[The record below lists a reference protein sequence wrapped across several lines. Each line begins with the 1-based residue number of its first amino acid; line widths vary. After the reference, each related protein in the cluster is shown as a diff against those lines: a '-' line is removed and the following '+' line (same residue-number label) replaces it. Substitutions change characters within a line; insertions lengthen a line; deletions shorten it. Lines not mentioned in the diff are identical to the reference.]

1 MKVKKKT
8 RVICGIIFVAVLIA
22 ALFVKHK
29 LFDGKLSCTGFI
41 TDHIGEWEYDSDCF
55 IVEESKTGGPWIVYE
70 SLEEINERF
79 HKDLTYGDRVWISYT
94 TDGYEIAPQQ
104 MDVVHI
110 IELRNSR
117 KPAFKTDNISKIWFK
132 FGPWEEVEV
141 SSEDMEEITDWLET
155 FKIGNKV
162 KRREEQLAGTNSVS
176 IKIEYSDGTIVEN
189 GLSTINLGKRE
200 HHLTHADVPDC
211 YIKMYN
217 SVGSGNE

>member
-1 MKVKKKT
+1 MKVKKKA
-8 RVICGIIFVAVLIA
+8 RVICGIIFVVILVT
-22 ALFVKHK
+22 ALFINNK
-29 LFDGKLSCTGFI
+29 LFDGKLTCTGII

-55 IVEESKTGGPWIVYE
+55 IVEESKTGASWIVYE

-79 HKDLTYGDRVWISYT
+79 HKDLAYGDRVWISYT

-110 IELRNSR
+110 IELRNNR
-117 KPAFKTDNISKIWFK
+117 KPAFETDNISKIWFK

-189 GLSTINLGKRE
+189 GLSTIILGKRE

>member
-110 IELRNSR
+110 IELRNNR
-117 KPAFKTDNISKIWFK
+117 KPAFETDNISKIWFK

-141 SSEDMEEITDWLET
+141 SSEDMEEITEWLGT
-155 FKIGNKV
+155 FKIGDRI
-162 KRREEQLAGTNSVS
+162 KRREKQSPGTNSVS
-176 IKIEYSDGTIVEN
+176 VRIEYLDGTIVEN
-189 GLSTINLGKRE
+189 GLSTIKLDKKE
-200 HHLTHADVPDC
+200 YHLIYSDASDA
-211 YIKMYN
+211 YWRLYRSI
-217 SVGSGNE
+217 GR

>member
-1 MKVKKKT
+1 MKRKA
-8 RVICGIIFVAVLIA
+8 ICGIIFAVILVV
-22 ALFVKHK
+22 ALFINNK
-29 LFDGKLSCTGFI
+29 LFDGKLTCTGII

-132 FGPWEEVEV
+132 FGLWEEVEV

-155 FKIGNKV
+155 FKIGNRV
-162 KRREEQLAGTNSVS
+162 RRRETQPAGTNSVS
-176 IKIEYSDGTIVEN
+176 VKIEYSDGTIVQN
-189 GLSTINLGKRE
+189 GLSTMKIGKKEYHLIYAKAPACYMKLRNL
-200 HHLTHADVPDC
+200 C
-211 YIKMYN
+211 WN
-217 SVGSGNE
+217 

>member
-55 IVEESKTGGPWIVYE
+55 IVEESKIGGPWIVYE

-79 HKDLTYGDRVWISYT
+79 HKNLTYGDRVWISYT

-104 MDVVHI
+104 MLTPSVI
-110 IELRNSR
+110 L
-117 KPAFKTDNISKIWFK
+117 
-132 FGPWEEVEV
+132 
-141 SSEDMEEITDWLET
+141 SSTS
-155 FKIGNKV
+155 
-162 KRREEQLAGTNSVS
+162 A
-176 IKIEYSDGTIVEN
+176 
-189 GLSTINLGKRE
+189 
-200 HHLTHADVPDC
+200 
-211 YIKMYN
+211 
-217 SVGSGNE
+217 

>member
-41 TDHIGEWEYDSDCF
+41 TDHIGEWKYDSDCF

-110 IELRNSR
+110 IELRNNR
-117 KPAFKTDNISKIWFK
+117 KPAFKTDNISKIWSK

-141 SSEDMEEITDWLET
+141 PSEDIEEITEWLET
-155 FKIGNKV
+155 FKIGNRV
-162 KRREEQLAGTNSVS
+162 RRRETQPAGTNSVS
-176 IKIEYSDGTIVEN
+176 VKIEYSDGTIVEN
-189 GLSTINLGKRE
+189 GLSTMKIGKKE
-200 HHLTHADVPDC
+200 FHLIYANVPKAYWRLYDS
-211 YIKMYN
+211 I
-217 SVGSGNE
+217 GR

>member
-1 MKVKKKT
+1 
-8 RVICGIIFVAVLIA
+8 
-22 ALFVKHK
+22 
-29 LFDGKLSCTGFI
+29 
-41 TDHIGEWEYDSDCF
+41 
-55 IVEESKTGGPWIVYE
+55 
-70 SLEEINERF
+70 
-79 HKDLTYGDRVWISYT
+79 
-94 TDGYEIAPQQ
+94 

-110 IELRNSR
+110 IELRNNR
-117 KPAFKTDNISKIWFK
+117 KPAFEIDNISKIWFK